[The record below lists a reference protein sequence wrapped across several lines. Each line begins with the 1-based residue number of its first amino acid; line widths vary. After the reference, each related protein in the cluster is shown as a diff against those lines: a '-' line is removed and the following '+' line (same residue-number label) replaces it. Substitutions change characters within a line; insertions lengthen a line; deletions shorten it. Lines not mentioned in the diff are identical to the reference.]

1 MSQPLQL
8 FNLQKIDTTLDNIR
22 ARLKEIEN
30 KLNDDSLLIK
40 IQEEVDL
47 TEGNFLTAKKALKQA
62 EDEVEAQQLKID
74 NNQKILY
81 SGSVTNPKELED
93 LQNEAEALARHLAV
107 LEDRQLEKMVACE
120 EVDALHQASQK
131 KLEQTKDQIAEEN
144 SDLTTEKKTLLEQVD
159 KLESDREQ
167 SVGMIDFDN
176 LSTYSTLRETHRG
189 VAVAEMKD
197 KTCTACGATL
207 SASLAQTASSPNKIS
222 FCESCGRIL
231 YTK

>member
-8 FNLQKIDTTLDNIR
+8 FNLQKIDTNLDNIR

-30 KLNDDSLLIK
+30 ALNDDSLLVK
-40 IQEEVDL
+40 TQEEADI
-47 TEGNFLTAKKALKQA
+47 TENNYLTAKKELKQA
-62 EDEVEAQQLKID
+62 EYEVETQQKKID

-93 LQNEAEALARHLAV
+93 LQNEAEALARFLAV

-120 EVDALHQASQK
+120 EVETLHQAAQK
-131 KLEQTKDQIAEEN
+131 KLDQIKEEIAEE
-144 SDLTTEKKTLLEQVD
+144 STELTTEKKNLLEQVD
-159 KLESDREQ
+159 KLESEREQ
-167 SVGMIDFDN
+167 HVSMIDFDN
-176 LSTYSTLRETHRG
+176 LTTYSTLRETHRG
-189 VAVAEMKD
+189 VAVAEVKD
-197 KTCTACGATL
+197 KTCTACGSAL
-207 SASLAQTASSPNKIS
+207 SASLAQAARSPNKVS